1 MKLKKELVVVK
12 ISSFAGDFIKIYRT
26 NFSSIGL
33 SKNIKNEKIA
43 INENVVAK
51 T

>member
-1 MKLKKELVVVK
+1 MK
-12 ISSFAGDFIKIYRT
+12 ISSFECDFVKISRT
-26 NFSSIGL
+26 SFSSIGL